1 MLLHLK
7 IKNFATIKELEVEF
21 DSGFSILTGETG
33 AGKSILIDAI
43 MLLRGDRGRST
54 LVRSGEDQ
62 AEVEA
67 LLSLKGTEEP
77 RKVLDKSGID
87 ADDDLIIRCLLS
99 SQGRLRRFVNGVSV
113 TADYLKN
120 LTRPMITIHGQHE
133 HQSLLQ
139 SSSHLDFLD
148 GFGKL
153 FVLRQKVSRRYQ
165 HYQELAE
172 LRRKQEQ
179 DLNQRSMRMAELKE
193 KIEELQELALEP
205 GEEEHLLEETKRL
218 SGAEKLIQL
227 LSDSKSRL
235 SEDELSLMEQMEI
248 LRKNIQQSSEMDP
261 DCVPL
266 MEELEQCFF
275 QLEDFG
281 RSLQKRQEMV
291 EINPERL
298 SFLNDRLNRVQR
310 LQRKYALG
318 HSDELCELLN
328 SSVKEHTDLINL
340 EENSQLL
347 EEQFE
352 TALME
357 LKQSSEELSAQ
368 RHKIST
374 DLDRQIVQQLQQLG
388 MEKARFQTKFKNQDA
403 EDEKEWSEKGID
415 QVEFMLSVNPGQNL
429 KSLIQIASGGE
440 LSRTMLALKTI
451 LQTHDPSTVMI
462 FDEVDTGISGRVA
475 EMVGQKLRNLGQQ
488 QQTLCVTHLPQIAA
502 FSDSHY
508 VVEKQIEKDATYTVV
523 RKTSTSEE
531 KAQEIAQLIGGREI
545 TEKTFS
551 VAYEMLE
558 QARSAGG

>member
-1 MLLHLK
+1 MSRIHRFMLLHLK

-67 LLSLKGTEEP
+67 VLSLKGTEEP
-77 RKVLDKSGID
+77 RRLLDESGID
-87 ADDDLIIRCLLS
+87 ADEDLIIRCLLS

-153 FVLRQKVSRRYQ
+153 FELRQKVSRHYQ

-193 KIEELQELALEP
+193 MIEELQELALES

-248 LRKNIQQSSEMDP
+248 LLKNIQQSSEMDP
-261 DCVPL
+261 ECVPL

-275 QLEDFG
+275 QL
-281 RSLQKRQEMV
+281 
-291 EINPERL
+291 ERL

-310 LQRKYALG
+310 LQRKYFLD

-328 SSVKEHTDLINL
+328 SSEKEHTDLINL

-357 LKQSSEELSAQ
+357 LKQSSEELSAR

-429 KSLIQIASGGE
+429 KSLIHIASGGE

-545 TEKTFS
+545 TEKTYS

-558 QARSAGG
+558 QARSAAG

>member
-7 IKNFATIKELEVEF
+7 IKNFATIKELEVDF
-21 DSGFSILTGETG
+21 GSGFSILTGETG

-67 LLSLKGTEEP
+67 VLSLKGTEEP
-77 RKVLDKSGID
+77 RKLLDESGID
-87 ADDDLIIRCLLS
+87 ADEDLIIRCLLS

-120 LTRPMITIHGQHE
+120 LTKPMITIHGQHE

-153 FVLRQKVSRRYQ
+153 FELRRKVSRHYQ

-172 LRRKQEQ
+172 LRRKQEL

-193 KIEELQELALEP
+193 MIEELQELALEL

-328 SSVKEHTDLINL
+328 SSEKEHTDLINL
-340 EENSQLL
+340 EENSQFL

-357 LKQSSEELSAQ
+357 LKQSSEELSAR

-388 MEKARFQTKFKNQDA
+388 MEKARFQTRFKNQDA

-451 LQTHDPSTVMI
+451 LQTHDPSTVII

-558 QARSAGG
+558 QARSAAG

>member
-1 MLLHLK
+1 M
-7 IKNFATIKELEVEF
+7 E
-21 DSGFSILTGETG
+21 
-33 AGKSILIDAI
+33 
-43 MLLRGDRGRST
+43 
-54 LVRSGEDQ
+54 
-62 AEVEA
+62 
-67 LLSLKGTEEP
+67 
-77 RKVLDKSGID
+77 
-87 ADDDLIIRCLLS
+87 
-99 SQGRLRRFVNGVSV
+99 
-113 TADYLKN
+113 
-120 LTRPMITIHGQHE
+120 
-133 HQSLLQ
+133 
-139 SSSHLDFLD
+139 
-148 GFGKL
+148 
-153 FVLRQKVSRRYQ
+153 
-165 HYQELAE
+165 
-172 LRRKQEQ
+172 
-179 DLNQRSMRMAELKE
+179 ELKE
-193 KIEELQELALEP
+193 MIEELQELALEP

-227 LSDSKSRL
+227 LSNSKSRL

-281 RSLQKRQEMV
+281 RALQKRQEMV

-298 SFLNDRLNRVQR
+298 SFLNERLNRVQR
-310 LQRKYALG
+310 LQRKYAL
-318 HSDELCELLN
+318 
-328 SSVKEHTDLINL
+328 
-340 EENSQLL
+340 
-347 EEQFE
+347 
-352 TALME
+352 
-357 LKQSSEELSAQ
+357 QSSEELSARRQ
-368 RHKIST
+368 KIST

-403 EDEKEWSEKGID
+403 EDEKELSEKGID

-429 KSLIQIASGGE
+429 KSLIHIASGGE

-558 QARSAGG
+558 QARSAAG